1 MALSRL
7 SANLSMR
14 RGWARRRSSAIHA
27 AQAAEAVSLR
37 LETKLFEPALTAD
50 AGEIASP
57 EGLRALIEAAWREAR
72 RETLGRWCRFRTA
85 MVTSLRR
92 SRSVQLAE
100 RLRPPNQARFV
111 LALQFGDHG
120 RAIPTRLTGERR
132 GRRRP
137 LSVESARD
145 RGAST
150 RCEEPP
156 SRKTSRSFA
165 VNDQKIFLASN
176 SVFVPYF
183 TGVP

>member
-120 RAIPTRLTGERR
+120 RAIPTRLTARDEVVAGRFPSNPR
-132 GRRRP
+132 AIAGRRHDVRNHP
-137 LSVESARD
+137 AAKRRD
-145 RGAST
+145 H
-150 RCEEPP
+150 
-156 SRKTSRSFA
+156 SRSTTR
-165 VNDQKIFLASN
+165 KYS
-176 SVFVPYF
+176 
-183 TGVP
+183 